1 MGKFVFENEYEKKID
16 TKMDDLVTFMDLSS
30 KVEEILECYN
40 KDEWEQSIKLLSHL
54 RIPNFGDILNLL
66 RKNKSFESIKLGD
79 ATVKCITEMRY
90 KVRNAINRVI
100 NIKDEFIDERAKWK
114 EIEYLV
120 KQIYERQKDKL
131 IITEDIKNLKNEGLR
146 ISEINFQ
153 VKDLVKSITKIEL
166 IMMRFKQ
173 IDDEIKDT
181 MNYLT
186 DVKDEI
192 SRTQTAIQLALDTG
206 EVEKVYWK

>member
-153 VKDLVKSITKIEL
+153 IKDLVKSITKIEL

>member
-100 NIKDEFIDERAKWK
+100 NIKDKFIDERAKWK